1 MLDEELL
8 DWGSAA
14 LRGVHDEVPHLLRSG
29 ECVEARDR
37 GELASSAAIV
47 PGRKDKGGGGI

>member
-1 MLDEELL
+1 MSRQTALTELG
-8 DWGSAA
+8 DVMPAEPEQHAVKAA
-14 LRGVHDEVPHLLRSG
+14 GLT
-29 ECVEARDR
+29 VEARDR